1 MPQTLERDRGD
12 NGDPRKVQFGTILEK
27 IRRGGSNALS
37 DQERVAVVEIYRAS
51 TITTDKRVI
60 KLRDEI
66 SAAHLEY
73 CFRLKPHT
81 PDKGR

>member
-37 DQERVAVVEIYRAS
+37 DQERVAVVQIFRVSAV
-51 TITTDKRVI
+51 TDDKTVI

-66 SAAHLEY
+66 SAAHL
-73 CFRLKPHT
+73 
-81 PDKGR
+81 